1 MPRPS
6 KYVSRSDLGWGPS
19 PAGSANPRS
28 GLVVH
33 YDSVDQNLA
42 GKDHSACVAYW
53 KSTRSFHTGPS
64 RGWADIGYC
73 VDEATEILTEDGWRG
88 LGALAPGDLVLTLD
102 HTTGLSRWQPLTAVN
117 VFPAVPRELLLM
129 EGRGHSSLT
138 TPGHRWPVE
147 RRTGRPGRD
156 PRPGGGYA
164 PAWTTSGELTVR
176 DRIRTAASCA
186 DLPEQAKWPD
196 ALVELVAWA
205 WPVQGGRT
213 VLRLP
218 LRRRAGDPAR
228 VRAALYGL
236 FGPPS
241 PGAADSGPPDGAAWW
256 EEHTAAE
263 AVFRLSAGADG
274 ALAEQMPQRVPSHA
288 FLRSLTRA
296 QLDLFLGVT
305 MAAAGRDG
313 RFLDRPDEAGAE
325 AFRFA
330 ALLAG
335 RTASVRGVPLGGWR
349 VELSGEQSFSPRAV
363 AARTDGFT
371 VERVR
376 HSGPVWCPTTP
387 DGTWMARRAGTAY
400 FTGNSFMACAH
411 GHVLEGRGLYRVQAA
426 QPGGNSSHYSVT
438 LATGPKDRVTPEQ
451 IEAVRQLRQWLMEPD
466 TSISGK
472 VLGHRD
478 FIATSCP
485 GDKAYRMV
493 RDGTFAKPPSGSEG
507 DDDMPRHRRFEKDEA
522 QELAPR
528 TWSSLKFDRRHDGHS
543 GDLYALV
550 GTDEPDGALYDLS
563 VGVTFQGLTPGT
575 EVQLRATE
583 YEPDGKGGW
592 QVARNRPVDSPVH
605 AGGNG
610 HFTYAWK
617 GNLAAGRRVRVRL
630 VQNGDG
636 PASVTRATAEVFYW
650 PK

>member
-19 PAGSANPRS
+19 PAGHADPKS

-42 GKDHSACVAYW
+42 NRDHSACIAYW
-53 KSTRSFHTGPS
+53 KSTRRFHTGPS

-73 VDEATEILTEDGWRG
+73 VDEDTQILTEDGWRPFD
-88 LGALAPGDLVLTLD
+88 AIAPGDLVLTLD
-102 HTTGLSRWQPLTAVN
+102 HTTGLSRWQPLLAVN

-129 EGRGHSSLT
+129 EGRGHSSLS

-156 PRPGGGYA
+156 PRPGSGFA

-176 DRIRTAASCA
+176 DRIRTAAPCA
-186 DLPEQAKWPD
+186 DLPGRAKWSD

-205 WPVQGGRT
+205 WSVPGPGT
-213 VLRLP
+213 VVRRP
-218 LRRRAGDPAR
+218 LRRGTEDAAR
-228 VRAALYGL
+228 VRALLHGL
-236 FGPPS
+236 FGAAAA
-241 PGAADSGPPDGAAWW
+241 GAPERPDAVAWW
-256 EEHTAAE
+256 EEHTSAE
-263 AVFRLSAGADG
+263 AVFRLSAGAEG
-274 ALAEQMPQRVPSHA
+274 ALAEQMPGGVPSHG

-296 QLDLFLGVT
+296 QLDLFLRVV
-305 MAAAGRDG
+305 MASAGRDD

-330 ALLAG
+330 AVLAG

-349 VELSGEQSFSPRAV
+349 VELSAEQTFSPRAV

-376 HSGPVWCPTTP
+376 HTGRIWCPTTP
-387 DGTWMARRAGTAY
+387 DGTWLARRAGTAY
-400 FTGNSFMACAH
+400 FTGNSFMACPH

-438 LATGPKDRVTPEQ
+438 LATGPKDPVTPEQ

-493 RDGTFAKPPSGSEG
+493 RDGTFSKPPSGSEG
-507 DDDMPRHRRFEKDEA
+507 DDDMPRHRRFEKDSA
-522 QELAPR
+522 QELPAG
-528 TWSSLKFDRRHDGHS
+528 TWTSLKFDRLHDGRT
-543 GDLYALV
+543 GELYSLV
-550 GTDEPDGALYDLS
+550 GVDEPDGALYDLS
-563 VGVTFQGLTPGT
+563 VGVVLEDLPTGT

-583 YEPDGKGGW
+583 YEQDGDGGW
-592 QVARNRPVDSPVH
+592 KVARNRPIDSPLQA
-605 AGGNG
+605 AGFG
-610 HFTYAWK
+610 HFTYTWK
-617 GNLAAGRRVRVRL
+617 GNLAAGRRVRVR
-630 VQNGDG
+630 VAQYGER
-636 PASVTRATAEVFYW
+636 PARIKEATAEVFYW